1 MTNYCSCKDNNGS
14 LLNMFQVQNCS
25 ECTLEN
31 CKNNP
36 KAKDTT
42 SVSCL
47 SDQPIFGL
55 NVTLFLLIV
64 ILQIVI
70 WVIMIFFSVIVLKKC
85 KNKSGVRV
93 AIITLLV
100 LWILL
105 SWIPFLGFLLFIVL
119 LIILIIYNNECKSK
133 K

>member
-1 MTNYCSCKDNNGS
+1 MTIYCSCKDKDGS
-14 LLNMFQVQNCS
+14 LLNMFQVKSCS
-25 ECTLEN
+25 ECTLDN
-31 CKNNP
+31 CINTQNKSET
-36 KAKDTT
+36 K
-42 SVSCL
+42 SVLCS
-47 SDQPIFGL
+47 SDEPIFGL